1 MRKRTLAVLLTL
13 AVSVSC
19 FSGCGS
25 EKGDETKKAATE
37 SGAKEEEE
45 RKSSAVSML
54 RTGNP
59 DTVSLNAQDVYMED
73 TSISWVKIAT
83 IWDPELILYDATSF
97 VQGTKAVAVSFE
109 VSDMDVEPTT
119 CYWNYMI
126 VDSQGNEI
134 SCWDTSYQTDDVE
147 IAGDGSY
154 QMVFDCSKVEGG
166 EVAELRSLQL
176 VFPGMKADTTTK
188 VKVVEAVCV
197 TDEAELG
204 TVYKTGKIEE

>member
-1 MRKRTLAVLLTL
+1 MRKRTLAVLLMTAL
-13 AVSVSC
+13 SVSC
-19 FSGCGS
+19 LGGCGG
-25 EKGDETKKAATE
+25 EQKEQTEATVTGE
-37 SGAKEEEE
+37 NTEKEES
-45 RKSSAVSML
+45 KSSAAFMI

-97 VQGTKAVAVSFE
+97 VQGSKAVAVTFE
-109 VSDMDVEPTT
+109 VSGMDVDPTT

-126 VDSQGNEI
+126 ADSEGNEI

-147 IAGDGSY
+147 ITGDGRY

-166 EVAELRSLQL
+166 DVAELKSLQL

-188 VKVVEAVCV
+188 VKVTEAVCV

-204 TVYKTGKIEE
+204 TVYKTGKVEE